1 MANRQINEAQG
12 GSGENLLHNLG
23 RTCCSRELDKSE
35 GANASRMTPGAHVAA
50 HDRTASVL
58 CMTEK
63 GVMRGKIW
71 NRQATTDA
79 SKSQVGQKLC
89 GIPWQLFDPEL
100 RLR

>member
-1 MANRQINEAQG
+1 
-12 GSGENLLHNLG
+12 
-23 RTCCSRELDKSE
+23 
-35 GANASRMTPGAHVAA
+35 MTPGVHVAA

-63 GVMRGKIW
+63 GVMRGKSW

-79 SKSQVGQKLC
+79 SKSQVGQKLR

-100 RLR
+100 RLRYKVTADR